1 MKCHVHTPSYI
12 KRNIDKT
19 PYPCLHI
26 QINYRNLWENDHGG
40 HRNLFFSKINP
51 WQPLGPLLKV
61 RLLVEL
67 NSKELCG
74 NKANLHPFRGRPN
87 TGDRNR
93 SHRVVQQPLNLW
105 LRCSQEK
112 LKCFLMGLLTSHTS
126 QQNVASTLW

>member
-1 MKCHVHTPSYI
+1 MFTHQATSKETLIRLLTHAFTFKSTIEIC
-12 KRNIDKT
+12 
-19 PYPCLHI
+19 
-26 QINYRNLWENDHGG
+26 ENDHGG